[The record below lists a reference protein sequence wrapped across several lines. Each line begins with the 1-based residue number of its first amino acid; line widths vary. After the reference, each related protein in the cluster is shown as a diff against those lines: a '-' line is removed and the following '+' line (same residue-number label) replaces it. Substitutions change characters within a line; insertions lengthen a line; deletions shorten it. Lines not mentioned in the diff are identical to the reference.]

1 MMNKKSET
9 RLVRLRPR
17 AAKLFMPTLALS
29 ASLFS
34 LTYFSELLAPEI
46 YQIAFWAAIA
56 VASLFWLLPL
66 LSWLASSLVVT
77 DQRVINR
84 SGLFGLRRRVLHLSE
99 LSSIA
104 LSRPKPLRAKVIS
117 MLKVDGQ
124 EITVSGYSRSKLLVA
139 SIEAEAS
146 KTL

>member
-1 MMNKKSET
+1 MTQTSET

-17 AAKLFMPTLALS
+17 AANLFLPTLVLA

-34 LTYFSELLAPEI
+34 LMYFSELLAPEL
-46 YQIAFWAAIA
+46 YQIVFWVAIA

-66 LSWLASSLVVT
+66 LNWLASSLVIT

-84 SGLFGLRRRVLHLSE
+84 AGLFGLRRRVLQLSE
-99 LSSIA
+99 LSSI
-104 LSRPKPLRAKVIS
+104 SVNRPKPLRAKVIS
-117 MLKVDGQ
+117 LLRVDGQ
-124 EITVSGYSRSKLLVA
+124 QVTVSGYSRTKLLVA
-139 SIEAEAS
+139 TIEAAAS